1 MTKKELIN
9 ALKPVSNGTQLIV
22 TCSGLLGL
30 TISLQQYNISVQ
42 INDADAHISF
52 QAKPLQ

>member
-30 TISLQQYNISVQ
+30 TVSLHQYNVSVQ
-42 INDADAHISF
+42 INDSDAHVSF
-52 QAKPLQ
+52 QAKPIQ